1 MDELSLLKIERAN
14 WSILLDTQNF
24 YAAFQAYNIYI
35 EKLRNINGFSD
46 KVNNEIQ
53 LSKKFFQL
61 KLNIFADKF
70 LNEKNYA
77 QAVELYNYAFKIDN
91 KDINSIKNYITC
103 LEKLNH
109 HDLTLML
116 LKYLESISAN
126 NPDALKYV
134 YSKYFTLE
142 HYTNALE
149 TMKKYIAIKGEENLT
164 AAEYDDLG
172 IFYEKYSNITHKRI
186 DRENSYHAFAKASDL
201 APEVHDY
208 ANNATVIAH
217 TLGDIEL
224 ARKYWDRI
232 LKINKMNNESKYYYS
247 MFCLRT
253 GNFENWHKY
262 YDGRLK
268 KEHDRPYYP
277 ELKNT
282 MWNGTQDLSNS
293 TLLIYCEQG
302 YGDTFW
308 IWGYMPRICKLAKNV
323 IFIVQDSIYDLL
335 KDNEYG
341 VKVYSKD
348 TVNSDDLIYDFYIFS
363 MSVPTVLKL
372 DRNNISVGEGYIKP
386 DTELINSIKNKYFSD
401 NKFKIGI
408 SFKGHTSGN
417 ASRNIDIKEFLLLD
431 ELENIEI
438 YNFTKG
444 ISDKEFEIFKKNKVK
459 NIVNDFKNFN
469 ETAAA
474 LINCDLI
481 LTSDNCILNLAGAI
495 GVKTFA
501 LFNWAYE
508 LRWFDLSGDNV
519 IYYTNVKPYIC
530 DDLDN
535 WQSVMTIAVNDIKNF
550 IQSKQESL

>member
-1 MDELSLLKIERAN
+1 MNELSLLKLERAK
-14 WSILLDTQNF
+14 WSSYIDNNDIKKAVE
-24 YAAFQAYNIYI
+24 YYNLYI
-35 EKLRNINGFSD
+35 EKLKKINPQD
-46 KVNNEIQ
+46 NKVQDEIN
-53 LSKKFFQL
+53 LAKNFFQL
-61 KLNIFADKF
+61 KVTYIANKL
-70 LNEKNYA
+70 LNEKNYTK
-77 QAVELYNYAFKIDN
+77 AVELYNYAFKNDN
-91 KDINSIKNYITC
+91 RDINTVKNYITC
-103 LEKLNH
+103 LYELKH

-116 LKYLESISAN
+116 LRHLESISGN
-126 NPDALKYV
+126 NYDALKYI
-134 YSKYFTLE
+134 YIMYFTME
-142 HYTNALE
+142 YYSNAIE
-149 TMKKYIAIKGEENLT
+149 AIKKYITIKGEENIT
-164 AAEYDDLG
+164 PAEYDDLG
-172 IFYEKYSNITHKRI
+172 IFYDKYSSITHNRS
-186 DRENSYHAFAKASDL
+186 DRENSYYAFAKASDL
-201 APEVHDY
+201 APDVEKY

-217 TLGDIEL
+217 TLGNIEL
-224 ARKYWDRI
+224 ARKYWERI

-253 GNFENWHKY
+253 GDFENWHKY

-268 KEHDRPYYP
+268 KEHNRPYYP

-308 IWGYMPRICKLAKNV
+308 IWGYMPHIIKLAKNV
-323 IFIVQDSIYDLL
+323 IFIVQDCIYDLL

-348 TVNSDDLIYDFYIFS
+348 TVNIDDLIYDFYIYS
-363 MSVPTVLKL
+363 MSVPTALKL
-372 DRNNISVGEGYIKP
+372 DKNNISVGEGYIKSKP
-386 DTELINSIKNKYFSD
+386 ELIFLMKNKYFSS

-408 SFKGHTSGN
+408 SFKGHTDGN
-417 ASRNIDIKEFLLLD
+417 ASRNIEIKEFLLLD

-438 YNFTKG
+438 YNFTQG
-444 ISDKEFEIFKKNKVK
+444 ISDEEFKIFKNNKVK

-474 LINCDLI
+474 LINCDLL
-481 LTSDNCILNLAGAI
+481 LTSDNCILNLAGAL

-508 LRWFDLSGDNV
+508 LRWFDLTGENV
-519 IYYTNVKPYIC
+519 IYYTSVKPYIC

-535 WQSVMTIAVNDIKNF
+535 WQSAMIPAVNDIKKF
-550 IQSKQESL
+550 ILSKQESL